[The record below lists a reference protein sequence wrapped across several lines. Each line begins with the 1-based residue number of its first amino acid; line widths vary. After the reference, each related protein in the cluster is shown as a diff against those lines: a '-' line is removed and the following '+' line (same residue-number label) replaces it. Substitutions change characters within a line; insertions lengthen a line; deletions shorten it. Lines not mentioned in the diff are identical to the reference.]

1 MKIIHLVESQDL
13 FELDATGMTPDQYKA
28 IKDANK
34 KRGQEIAQKIAAA
47 KNQATTATQ
56 PQTAP
61 ADTATQPQ
69 TAPADTAP
77 QPDTTQAQDTQQTT
91 QAQVDPEQQVGQDP
105 QTSTGPTGDP
115 TLDAPLPGQPKQGR
129 GFVKGLA
136 NVVGQTAKGIGA
148 VAGGVA
154 GAGRALKKGYNAG
167 ANAVGG
173 PGYSSQAGNQAP
185 ATGAARYTGGGSGA
199 AGGAD
204 LQSIN
209 QRLSKVE
216 KLVGAAEGK
225 NNTAKPVVEFYS
237 KFLGQI
243 I

>member
-1 MKIIHLVESQDL
+1 MKIIHLVESQDI

-34 KRGQEIAQKIAAA
+34 QRGQQIATKIATA
-47 KNQATTATQ
+47 KNQA
-56 PQTAP
+56 AP
-61 ADTATQPQ
+61 ADNGAGKQVMGNMASQLQQQDT
-69 TAPADTAP
+69 PA
-77 QPDTTQAQDTQQTT
+77 DTTQATTPPADTDQK
-91 QAQVDPEQQVGQDP
+91 VGQDP

-167 ANAVGG
+167 ADAVGG

-204 LQSIN
+204 LQAIS
-209 QRLSKVE
+209 QRLAKVE
-216 KLVGAAEGK
+216 KLVGAAEGTTS
-225 NNTAKPVVEFYS
+225 NAKPVVEFYS
-237 KFLGQI
+237 KFLGKNI
-243 I
+243 